1 MYGNKILRGDVVM
14 DHKIEDGMLIV
25 QIQGKIDSN
34 SAPGFEK
41 ELFDVV
47 SKNPDLETVL
57 DAGKLEYISSAGLR
71 VLMKLRKQHDKLVM
85 INVSRDVY
93 EIMEVTGFTE
103 LFTIRKALREL
114 SVEGAE
120 LIGKGGNGAVYRLDK
135 ETIVKVYFGIS
146 NPVQKIERDRLISRQ
161 VFIHGINTAI
171 PYDMVRVG
179 DNYGVVFEMIDALTL
194 GQFLSRYPEKTEEY
208 VHRMTELLKQMHS
221 TEFDKDELPDAR
233 NLLYHRL
240 NLCAES
246 PYFTQEEIRIMRN
259 VIDRIPERNTFVH
272 GDFHPG
278 NIMVKDDE
286 LILIDV
292 GDSGLGHP
300 VNDLMGMYLL
310 YIVAARSGSSERYCG
325 LNAEM
330 LSGMWPQFL
339 SEYFDTRD
347 EEQIGKITQ
356 AIGGLAQLKLLQGIV
371 VNSGIP
377 DEMRKNAIDG
387 VKKTFFGY
395 TDQILEGA
403 LGVF

>member
-1 MYGNKILRGDVVM
+1 M
-14 DHKIEDGMLIV
+14 DHKIEEGKLIV

-34 SAPGFEK
+34 SAPEFEK

-47 SKNPDLETVL
+47 SKNPGIEPVL
-57 DAGKLEYISSAGLR
+57 DAEKLEYISSAGLR
-71 VLMKLRKQHDKLVM
+71 VLMKLRKQRDKLDM

-93 EIMEVTGFTE
+93 EILEVTGFTE
-103 LFTIRKALREL
+103 LLTIRKALRRI
-114 SVEGAE
+114 SIEGAE

-146 NPVQKIERDRLISRQ
+146 NPVKKIEQDRQISRQ

-171 PYDMVRVG
+171 PYDMVQVG
-179 DNYGVVFEMIDALTL
+179 EDYGVVFEMIDALTL
-194 GQFLSRYPEKTEEY
+194 GQFLSQNPEKMEEY

-221 TEFDKDELPDAR
+221 TEFNEDELPDAR

-246 PYFTQEEIRIMRN
+246 PYFTQEEIHIMRDL
-259 VIDRIPERNTFVH
+259 IDRIPKRNTFVH

-300 VNDLMGMYLL
+300 VNDLVGMYLL
-310 YIVAARSGSSERYCG
+310 YIIAAKSGSSERYCG
-325 LNAEM
+325 MNAEM
-330 LSGMWPQFL
+330 LSKMWPLFL
-339 SEYFDTRD
+339 GEYFGARD
-347 EEQIGKITQ
+347 GEQIGKITQ
-356 AIGGLAQLKLLQGIV
+356 AIGGLAQLKLMQGIV
-371 VNSGIP
+371 VNPSIP
-377 DEMRKNAIDG
+377 DEMRKTAIDG

-403 LGVF
+403 LRLF

>member
-1 MYGNKILRGDVVM
+1 M
-14 DHKIEDGMLIV
+14 DHKIEEGKLIV

-34 SAPGFEK
+34 SAPEFEK

-47 SKNPDLETVL
+47 SKNPDLEPVL
-57 DAGKLEYISSAGLR
+57 DAEKLEYISSAGLR
-71 VLMKLRKQHDKLVM
+71 VLMKLRKQRDKLDM

-93 EIMEVTGFTE
+93 EILEVTGFTE
-103 LFTIRKALREL
+103 LLTIRKALRRM
-114 SVEGAE
+114 SIEGAE

-146 NPVQKIERDRLISRQ
+146 NPVKKIEQDRQISRQ

-171 PYDMVRVG
+171 PYDMVQVG
-179 DNYGVVFEMIDALTL
+179 EDYGVVFEMIDALTL
-194 GQFLSRYPEKTEEY
+194 GQFLSQNPEKMEEY

-221 TEFDKDELPDAR
+221 TEFNEDELPDAR

-246 PYFTQEEIRIMRN
+246 PYFTQEEIHIMRDL
-259 VIDRIPERNTFVH
+259 IDRIPKRNTFVH

-300 VNDLMGMYLL
+300 LNDLVGMYLL
-310 YIVAARSGSSERYCG
+310 YIIAAKSGSSERYCG

-330 LSGMWPQFL
+330 LSKMWPLFL
-339 SEYFDTRD
+339 GEYFGARD
-347 EEQIGKITQ
+347 GEQIGKITQ
-356 AIGGLAQLKLLQGIV
+356 AIGGLAQLKLMQGIV
-371 VNSGIP
+371 VNPSIP
-377 DEMRKNAIDG
+377 DEMRKTAIDG

-403 LGVF
+403 LRLF

>member
-1 MYGNKILRGDVVM
+1 M
-14 DHKIEDGMLIV
+14 DHKIEEGKLIV

-34 SAPGFEK
+34 SAPEFEK

-47 SKNPDLETVL
+47 SKNPGLEPVL
-57 DAGKLEYISSAGLR
+57 DAEKLEYISSAGLR
-71 VLMKLRKQHDKLVM
+71 VLMKLRKQRDKLDM

-93 EIMEVTGFTE
+93 EILEVTGFTE
-103 LFTIRKALREL
+103 LLTIRKALRRM
-114 SVEGAE
+114 SIEGAE

-146 NPVQKIERDRLISRQ
+146 NPVKKIEQDRQISRQ

-171 PYDMVRVG
+171 PYDMVQVG
-179 DNYGVVFEMIDALTL
+179 ENYGVVFEMIDALTL
-194 GQFLSRYPEKTEEY
+194 GQFLSQNPEKMEEY

-221 TEFDKDELPDAR
+221 TEFNEDELPDAR
-233 NLLYHRL
+233 NLFYHRL

-246 PYFTQEEIRIMRN
+246 PYFTQEEIHIMRDL
-259 VIDRIPERNTFVH
+259 IDRIPKRNTFVH

-300 VNDLMGMYLL
+300 VNDLVGMYLL
-310 YIVAARSGSSERYCG
+310 YIVAAKSGSSERYCG

-330 LSGMWPQFL
+330 LSKMWPLFIG
-339 SEYFDTRD
+339 EYFGARD
-347 EEQIGKITQ
+347 GEQIEKITQ
-356 AIGGLAQLKLLQGIV
+356 AIGGLAQLKLMQGIV
-371 VNSGIP
+371 VNPSIP
-377 DEMRKNAIDG
+377 DEMRKTAIDG

-403 LGVF
+403 LRLF

>member
-1 MYGNKILRGDVVM
+1 M
-14 DHKIEDGMLIV
+14 DYKIEEGKLTV

-34 SAPGFEK
+34 SAPEFEK
-41 ELFDVV
+41 ELFDVT
-47 SKNPDLETVL
+47 SKNPDLEPVL
-57 DAGKLEYISSAGLR
+57 DAERLEYISSAGRR
-71 VLMKLRKQHDKLVM
+71 VLMKLRKQHDKLEI

-103 LFTIRKALREL
+103 LFTIRKALRKM
-114 SVEGAE
+114 SIEGAE

-146 NPVQKIERDRLISRQ
+146 NPVQKIEQDRLISRQ

-171 PYDMVRVG
+171 PYDMVQVG
-179 DNYGVVFEMIDALTL
+179 EDYGVVFEMIDALTL
-194 GQFLSRYPEKTEEY
+194 GQFLSRNPDKTDEY

-221 TEFDKDELPDAR
+221 TDFNEDELPDAR

-240 NLCAES
+240 KLCAES
-246 PYFTQEEIRIMRN
+246 PYFTQEEINIMRDM
-259 VIDRIPERNTFVH
+259 IDRIPKRNTFVH

-310 YIVAARSGSSERYCG
+310 YIVAAKSGSSERYCG
-325 LNAEM
+325 LDAES
-330 LSGMWPQFL
+330 LSRMWPQFL
-339 SEYFDTRD
+339 SEYFGVRD
-347 EEQIGKITQ
+347 EEQISKFTQ
-356 AIGGLAQLKLLQGIV
+356 AIGGLAQLKLMQGIV
-371 VNSGIP
+371 VNAGIP
-377 DEMRKNAIDG
+377 DEMRKTAIDG
-387 VKKTFFGY
+387 VKKSFFGY
-395 TDQILEGA
+395 TDQILKGA
-403 LGVF
+403 LGLF

>member
-1 MYGNKILRGDVVM
+1 M
-14 DHKIEDGMLIV
+14 DHKIEEGKLIV

-34 SAPGFEK
+34 SALEFEK

-47 SKNPDLETVL
+47 SKSPDLEPVL
-57 DAGKLEYISSAGLR
+57 DAEKLEYISSAGLR
-71 VLMKLRKQHDKLVM
+71 VLMKLRKQRDKLDM

-93 EIMEVTGFTE
+93 EILEVTGFTE
-103 LFTIRKALREL
+103 LLTIRKALRRI
-114 SVEGAE
+114 SIEGAE

-135 ETIVKVYFGIS
+135 ETIVKVYFGLS
-146 NPVQKIERDRLISRQ
+146 NPVKKIEQDRQISRQ

-171 PYDMVRVG
+171 PYDMVQVG
-179 DNYGVVFEMIDALTL
+179 EDYGGVFEMIDALTL
-194 GQFLSRYPEKTEEY
+194 GQFLSQNPEKTEEY
-208 VHRMTELLKQMHS
+208 VHSMTELLKQMHS
-221 TEFDKDELPDAR
+221 TEFNEDELPDAR

-246 PYFTQEEIRIMRN
+246 PYFTQEEIHIMRDL
-259 VIDRIPERNTFVH
+259 IDRIPKRNTFVH

-300 VNDLMGMYLL
+300 LNDLVGMYLL
-310 YIVAARSGSSERYCG
+310 YIIAAKSGSSERYCG

-330 LSGMWPQFL
+330 LSKMWPLFL
-339 SEYFDTRD
+339 GEYFGARD
-347 EEQIGKITQ
+347 GEQIGKITQ
-356 AIGGLAQLKLLQGIV
+356 AIGGLAQLKLMQGIV
-371 VNSGIP
+371 VNPSIP
-377 DEMRKNAIDG
+377 DEMRKTAIDG

-403 LGVF
+403 LRLF

>member
-1 MYGNKILRGDVVM
+1 M
-14 DHKIEDGMLIV
+14 DHKIEEGKLIV

-34 SAPGFEK
+34 SAPEFEK

-47 SKNPDLETVL
+47 SKNPGIEPVL
-57 DAGKLEYISSAGLR
+57 DAEKLEYISSAGLR
-71 VLMKLRKQHDKLVM
+71 VLMKLRKQRDKLDM

-93 EIMEVTGFTE
+93 EILEVTGFTE
-103 LFTIRKALREL
+103 LLTIRKALRRM
-114 SVEGAE
+114 SIEGAE

-146 NPVQKIERDRLISRQ
+146 NPVEKIEQDRQISRQ

-171 PYDMVRVG
+171 PYDMVQVG
-179 DNYGVVFEMIDALTL
+179 EDYGVVFEMIDALTL
-194 GQFLSRYPEKTEEY
+194 GQFLSQNPEKMEEY

-221 TEFDKDELPDAR
+221 TEFNEDELPDAR

-246 PYFTQEEIRIMRN
+246 PYFTQEEIHIMRDL
-259 VIDRIPERNTFVH
+259 IDRIPKRNTFVH

-300 VNDLMGMYLL
+300 VNDLVGMYLL
-310 YIVAARSGSSERYCG
+310 YIIAAKSGSSERYCG
-325 LNAEM
+325 MNAEM
-330 LSGMWPQFL
+330 LSKMWPLFL
-339 SEYFDTRD
+339 GEYFGARD
-347 EEQIGKITQ
+347 GEQIGKITQ
-356 AIGGLAQLKLLQGIV
+356 AIGGLAQLKLMQGIV
-371 VNSGIP
+371 VNPSIP
-377 DEMRKNAIDG
+377 DEMRKTAIDG

-403 LGVF
+403 LRLF

>member
-1 MYGNKILRGDVVM
+1 M
-14 DHKIEDGMLIV
+14 DHKIEEGKLIV

-34 SAPGFEK
+34 SAPEFEK

-47 SKNPDLETVL
+47 SKNPGVEPVL
-57 DAGKLEYISSAGLR
+57 DAEKLEYISSAGLR
-71 VLMKLRKQHDKLVM
+71 VLMKLRKQRDKLDM

-93 EIMEVTGFTE
+93 EILEVTGFTE
-103 LFTIRKALREL
+103 LLTIRKALRRM
-114 SVEGAE
+114 SIEGAE

-146 NPVQKIERDRLISRQ
+146 NPVEKIEQDRQISRQ

-171 PYDMVRVG
+171 PYDMVQVG
-179 DNYGVVFEMIDALTL
+179 EDYGVVFEMIDALTL
-194 GQFLSRYPEKTEEY
+194 GQFLSQNPEKMEEY

-221 TEFDKDELPDAR
+221 TEFNEDELPDAR

-246 PYFTQEEIRIMRN
+246 SYFTQEEIHIMRDL
-259 VIDRIPERNTFVH
+259 IDRIPKRNTFVH

-300 VNDLMGMYLL
+300 LNDLVGMYLL
-310 YIVAARSGSSERYCG
+310 YIIAAKSGSSERYCG

-330 LSGMWPQFL
+330 LSKMWPLFL
-339 SEYFDTRD
+339 GEYFGARD
-347 EEQIGKITQ
+347 GEQIGKITQ
-356 AIGGLAQLKLLQGIV
+356 AIGGLAQLKLMQGIV
-371 VNSGIP
+371 VNPSIP
-377 DEMRKNAIDG
+377 DEMRKTAIDG

-403 LGVF
+403 LRLF

>member
-1 MYGNKILRGDVVM
+1 M
-14 DHKIEDGMLIV
+14 DHKIEEGKLIV

-34 SAPGFEK
+34 SAPEFEK

-47 SKNPDLETVL
+47 SKNPGIEPVL
-57 DAGKLEYISSAGLR
+57 DAEKLEYISSAGLR
-71 VLMKLRKQHDKLVM
+71 VLMKLRKQRDKLDM

-93 EIMEVTGFTE
+93 EILEVTGFTE
-103 LFTIRKALREL
+103 LLTIRKALRRM
-114 SVEGAE
+114 SIEGAE

-146 NPVQKIERDRLISRQ
+146 NPVKKIEQDRQISRQ

-171 PYDMVRVG
+171 PYDMVQVG
-179 DNYGVVFEMIDALTL
+179 EDYGVVFEMIDALTL
-194 GQFLSRYPEKTEEY
+194 GQFLSQNPEKMEEY

-221 TEFDKDELPDAR
+221 TEFNEDELPDAR

-246 PYFTQEEIRIMRN
+246 PYFTQEEIHIMRDL
-259 VIDRIPERNTFVH
+259 IDRIPKRNTFVH

-300 VNDLMGMYLL
+300 VNDLVGMYLL
-310 YIVAARSGSSERYCG
+310 YIIAAKSGSSERYCG
-325 LNAEM
+325 MNAEM
-330 LSGMWPQFL
+330 LSKMWPLFL
-339 SEYFDTRD
+339 GEYFGARD
-347 EEQIGKITQ
+347 GEQIGKITQ
-356 AIGGLAQLKLLQGIV
+356 AIGGLAQLKLMQGIV
-371 VNSGIP
+371 VNPSIP
-377 DEMRKNAIDG
+377 DEMRKTAIDG

-403 LGVF
+403 LRLF

>member
-1 MYGNKILRGDVVM
+1 M
-14 DHKIEDGMLIV
+14 DHKIEEGKLIV

-34 SAPGFEK
+34 SAPEFEK

-47 SKNPDLETVL
+47 SKNPGLEPVL
-57 DAGKLEYISSAGLR
+57 DAEKLEYISSAGLR
-71 VLMKLRKQHDKLVM
+71 VLMKLRKQRDKLDM

-93 EIMEVTGFTE
+93 EILEVTGFTE
-103 LFTIRKALREL
+103 LLTIRKALRRM
-114 SVEGAE
+114 SIEGAE

-146 NPVQKIERDRLISRQ
+146 NPVKKIEQDRQISRQ

-171 PYDMVRVG
+171 PYDMVQVG
-179 DNYGVVFEMIDALTL
+179 EDYGVVFEMIDALTL
-194 GQFLSRYPEKTEEY
+194 GQFLSQNPEKMEEY

-221 TEFDKDELPDAR
+221 TEFNEDELPDAR

-246 PYFTQEEIRIMRN
+246 PYFTQEEIHIMRDL
-259 VIDRIPERNTFVH
+259 IDRIPKRNTFVH

-300 VNDLMGMYLL
+300 VNDLVGMYLL
-310 YIVAARSGSSERYCG
+310 YIIAAKSGSSERYCG

-330 LSGMWPQFL
+330 LSKMWPLFIG
-339 SEYFDTRD
+339 EYFGARD
-347 EEQIGKITQ
+347 GEQIGKITQ
-356 AIGGLAQLKLLQGIV
+356 AIGGLAQLKLMQGIV
-371 VNSGIP
+371 VNPSIP
-377 DEMRKNAIDG
+377 DEMRKTARRGAETVLIRGEICYKNDIKI
-387 VKKTFFGY
+387 VKK
-395 TDQILEGA
+395 LRK
-403 LGVF
+403 LNKM